1 VVWAYCLVALCRVD
15 HYGVGS
21 MASIVFQST
30 ELNDKSFDGTQYDV
44 ESHVDVGNPTMMWRW

>member
-1 VVWAYCLVALCRVD
+1 MVWAYCLFALCRVD

-30 ELNDKSFDGTQYDV
+30 ELNDKSFV
-44 ESHVDVGNPTMMWRW
+44 WNPV